1 MRFLAVQ
8 TLWVQ
13 SAITDMADTLRKLGQ
28 EAEEYPV
35 KLEMASYLSDD
46 EVDGLVTYIKEKR
59 IDVVMTI
66 YFVMNAAMAA
76 YKTGIKY
83 VSVLWDAPYLE
94 HYNPLSKIDNVWIS
108 TFDKLEQKRFQEYG
122 MKHVLYQPLSVNGR
136 DVTAWNK
143 DIRKTLQGQYI
154 HDISFIGNLYSRNLY
169 QQNLKYIPVEL
180 QYYFNSIFEDAVF
193 RWDGVNRVYGKT
205 GPEVIEYIKRV
216 SPEFSVPNRQEIE
229 DVRYFEGM
237 GLVREIAHIERIA
250 VLNLLAEEYSVTLY
264 TSDRKEAQEK
274 LQNVN
279 IGPPVEYGKATALV
293 FAGSKINLNITLK
306 GIEGGTPQ
314 RVIDIMGAGGF
325 VLTSY
330 CPETAELFEEDK
342 EIVMFRTPE
351 ELAEKVAY
359 YLAHDKERRQI
370 ARRGYEKVM
379 QCYTYEKKMRDMV
392 EWLTDR

>member
-1 MRFLAVQ
+1 
-8 TLWVQ
+8 
-13 SAITDMADTLRKLGQ
+13 MADTLRKLGQ

-154 HDISFIGNLYSRNLY
+154 HDISFIGNLYSCNLY